1 MSTNDELKNETANG
15 TKHVLPEVKMGKRK
29 FVYRLQEPVKP
40 NVRTFEI
47 GIIDEPTSNFRK
59 EYPDSWCDAR
69 ICEGFWG
76 DEKFVSKVVET
87 LNAHFN
93 FG

>member
-1 MSTNDELKNETANG
+1 MNTNDELKNETANG
-15 TKHVLPEVKMGKRK
+15 TKPVLPEAKMGKRK
-29 FVYRLQEPVKP
+29 FVYRLQTPIKP

-47 GIIDEPTSNFRK
+47 GIIDEPTSEFRK

>member
-1 MSTNDELKNETANG
+1 MNESKNNHKSANG
-15 TKHVLPEVKMGKRK
+15 TKPVLPEVKMGNRK
-29 FVYRLQEPVKP
+29 FVYRIQTPIKP

-47 GIIDEPTSNFRK
+47 GIIDEPTSEFRK

-76 DEKFVSKVVET
+76 DEKFVSKIVDT

>member
-1 MSTNDELKNETANG
+1 MTKVSNEEQSNNANLL
-15 TKHVLPEVKMGKRK
+15 LPEVKMSKRR
-29 FVYRLQEPVKP
+29 FVYRLQEPIKP

>member
-1 MSTNDELKNETANG
+1 MNESNNNHETANG
-15 TKHVLPEVKMGKRK
+15 TKPVLPEVKMGKRR
-29 FVYRLQEPVKP
+29 FVYRLQTPTNP
-40 NVRTFEI
+40 NLRTFEI
-47 GIIDEPTSNFRK
+47 GIIDEPTSEFRK

-76 DEKFVSKVVET
+76 DEKLVSKIVDT